1 MLGKSLQAENA
12 TLLVLSVDCKVFEK
26 RVNNRL
32 VDHLEK
38 YFLISRIILG
48 PLEQFVDLLTIVS
61 DIIARVFN
69 RSGGTW
75 DVALDFSGF

>member
-12 TLLVLSVDCKVFEK
+12 TLLVLSVVCKVFEK

-32 VDHLEK
+32 ADHLEK

-75 DVALDFSGF
+75 DVALDVSGF